1 MAKRMNIQITAWCH
15 FYWKETNPGP
25 DRFYL
30 KLFDRAFNQVLLHE
44 INKCTWDPSLK
55 AVTLPGAQTEMAAIV
70 DFEQQDWVKQLTHE
84 DNPRQTTKKHV
95 DPNVAFLFQD
105 DFSAGTIHGANTKA
119 TIPSTSDI
127 VEIQDNEDNIN
138 VLMTKTAS
146 GAQ

>member
-1 MAKRMNIQITAWCH
+1 LA
-15 FYWKETNPGP
+15 
-25 DRFYL
+25 
-30 KLFDRAFNQVLLHE
+30 
-44 INKCTWDPSLK
+44 
-55 AVTLPGAQTEMAAIV
+55 
-70 DFEQQDWVKQLTHE
+70 
-84 DNPRQTTKKHV
+84 TKKHV

-105 DFSAGTIHGANTKA
+105 DFSVGTIHGANTKA